1 MPTATAPTVVE
12 LAGVARE
19 NWLTAIAINAQMTV
33 RAYGALPL
41 IAAVA
46 TDAITPASSNATTP
60 HVCASM
66 PHPPHPKAVR
76 VCAMLATVAT
86 VIQSRNMLKA

>member
-1 MPTATAPTVVE
+1 MPTATAPNVVE

-46 TDAITPASSNATTP
+46 TDATKPASSNETTP
-60 HVCASM
+60 TSARQCHIR
-66 PHPPHPKAVR
+66 P
-76 VCAMLATVAT
+76 
-86 VIQSRNMLKA
+86 IQKR